1 MKQTKTLFQTF
12 FLLTLLLAAGGGI
25 FNACEKLDEPAQE
38 QPQTPSEPHLQT
50 PNERI
55 LGVWAEDINEDED
68 GVCDTLFFHPN
79 GSVSAVALFDQWKY
93 QLSDERILFY
103 KDSNYNYPPPIISGD
118 SLTYMY
124 SFISDDTLI
133 FYNFLTL
140 SVAAMIY
147 NVKYHKIGSL

>member
-1 MKQTKTLFQTF
+1 MKIRTF
-12 FLLTLLLAAGGGI
+12 LLLTLLLVAGGGI

-55 LGVWAEDINEDED
+55 LGVWAENIPDDNDW
-68 GVCDTLFFHPN
+68 VYDTLIFHPN
-79 GSVSAVALFDQWKY
+79 GSVSAVALFDEWKY

-103 KDSNYNYPPPIISGD
+103 KDPNYNYPPQLISGD
-118 SLTYMY
+118 SLTYRY
-124 SFISDDTLI
+124 SFVGDDTI
-133 FYNFLTL
+133 VFYNFLTL
-140 SVAAMIY
+140 SLGAMIY

>member
-1 MKQTKTLFQTF
+1 MKTKVFYSLI
-12 FLLTLLLAAGGGI
+12 LVMLLLMGAI
-25 FNACEKLDEPAQE
+25 SCEKETPIPAPLPTQSDT
-38 QPQTPSEPHLQT
+38 TPLT
-50 PNERI
+50 NEEKI

-68 GVCDTLFFHPN
+68 GVYDTLVFHPN
-79 GSVSAVALFDQWKY
+79 GSVSAVALFDEWKY

-103 KDSNYNYPPPIISGD
+103 KDPNYNYPPQLISGD
-118 SLTYMY
+118 SLTFRY
-124 SFISDDTLI
+124 SFVSNDTII